1 MYAAETWTILATD
14 MKALEAFHICQRQI
28 LRIRWSDLVSNVD
41 MQARTGLMPL
51 GEIASRF
58 LPRDAIAMHKRGLC
72 GHAMSACLS
81 VCLSDT
87 FVNCVKTNKHIIKI
101 FAPSGRSIILVFP
114 YQTAYQ
120 YRQTLLTGASNAGGV
135 GRNRDSVV
143 FGVTLRLL
151 VIKK

>member
-72 GHAMSACLS
+72 GHAMSACLC
-81 VCLSDT
+81 VCLT
-87 FVNCVKTNKHIIKI
+87 
-101 FAPSGRSIILVFP
+101 RS
-114 YQTAYQ
+114 
-120 YRQTLLTGASNAGGV
+120 
-135 GRNRDSVV
+135 
-143 FGVTLRLL
+143 
-151 VIKK
+151 